1 MNSIQAGGYCLC
13 GSVEYIVT
21 GEPIW
26 CGHCHCGSCRRQTGS
41 AMATFVAFEKKNFK
55 IIRGDLAMFESS
67 VGVQRSFCGKCGT
80 PISYQSNRIPDEIHL
95 LLGALTHPEN
105 YTPDLHVF
113 YREKISWL
121 NIDDN
126 GAHYETLPRHES
138 T

>member
-1 MNSIQAGGYCLC
+1 
-13 GSVEYIVT
+13 
-21 GEPIW
+21 
-26 CGHCHCGSCRRQTGS
+26 
-41 AMATFVAFEKKNFK
+41 MATFVAFEKKNFK

-95 LLGALTHPEN
+95 LIGALTHPEN

-113 YREKISWL
+113 YREKIPWL